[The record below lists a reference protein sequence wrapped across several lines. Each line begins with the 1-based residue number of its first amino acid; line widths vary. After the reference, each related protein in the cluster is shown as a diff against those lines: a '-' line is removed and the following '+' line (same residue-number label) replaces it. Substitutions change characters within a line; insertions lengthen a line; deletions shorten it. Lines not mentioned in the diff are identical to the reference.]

1 MLLLKKTTTVMI
13 PIASIVILLFT
24 LCTDRNLRSLDIS
37 LVELQ
42 STRDGLYKVGG
53 RIVNI
58 DEDSFTINDGNTSIT
73 IMGRLQDKKISDLV
87 TQSKH
92 PGGSQLWGEVQLKKG
107 GGVYNMISIRRLED
121 SLYIEDPDKLK
132 GKIIINSKG
141 VLGRF
146 N

>member
-1 MLLLKKTTTVMI
+1 MLVLKKTTTVMI

-107 GGVYNMISIRRLED
+107 NGVFNMISIRRLED

-132 GKIIINSKG
+132 GKIIINTKG
-141 VLGRF
+141 VIGKF
-146 N
+146 Q

>member
-58 DEDSFTINDGNTSIT
+58 DEDSFTINDGDTSIT